1 MGSLGGRGDI
11 KCQST
16 KAGIY
21 LVFLRTHKY
30 DCGLGEMSEW
40 RVERVGIVEVMGAE
54 IMWCHLDHDKD
65 FDFILSEMRSHWY
78 NLTQ

>member
-30 DCGLGEMSEW
+30 DYGLGEMSE
-40 RVERVGIVEVMGAE
+40 
-54 IMWCHLDHDKD
+54 
-65 FDFILSEMRSHWY
+65 
-78 NLTQ
+78 